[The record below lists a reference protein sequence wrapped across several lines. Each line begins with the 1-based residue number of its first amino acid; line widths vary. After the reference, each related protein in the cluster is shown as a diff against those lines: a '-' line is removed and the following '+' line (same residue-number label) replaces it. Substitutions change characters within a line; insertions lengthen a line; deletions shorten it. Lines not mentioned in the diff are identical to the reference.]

1 MYTQRTTRSRAV
13 TMKWLPALFLAVAAG
28 CGGGGDDSTPP
39 ASTPAPAPAPAPAPG
54 MPAVVDGGAIDAT
67 TKLGTATFPSGSTAT
82 GGQGGPIGS
91 MSCETANQTVAYF
104 THLSIYQNGALI
116 QIPDRAGIVRDAAGN
131 LVCVYPVHTHTGD
144 FSGRIHKEG
153 PDNTTYTLGQ
163 FFAVWG
169 MPLSA
174 TNVAGITGLPLT
186 VYVVDS
192 GVVTQVTTD
201 PGAIEMKS
209 HRHIV
214 LVLGTAITEIPV
226 YTWAGN

>member
-1 MYTQRTTRSRAV
+1 MSTQRTTRSRLV
-13 TMKWLPALFLAVAAG
+13 TTGWLPALFLAVAAAS

-39 ASTPAPAPAPAPAPG
+39 AGTPAPAPAPAPG
-54 MPAVVDGGAIDAT
+54 MPAVTDGGAIDAT
-67 TKLGTATFPSGSTAT
+67 TKLGTATFPSGSTAS
-82 GGQGGPIGS
+82 GGQGSPVGGMDCGP
-91 MSCETANQTVAYF
+91 AVQTVAYF
-104 THLSIYQNGALI
+104 THLSIYQNGSLI

-131 LVCVYPVHTHTGD
+131 LTCVYPVHTHTGD

-174 TNVAGITGLPLT
+174 TNVAGMTGLPLT
-186 VYVVDS
+186 VYVVDA

-201 PGAIEMKS
+201 PAAIELKS

-214 LVLGTAITEIPV
+214 LVLGTALTEIPV
-226 YTWAGN
+226 YSWAGN